1 MKISTLAVL
10 GVAALALSR
19 GGFTAATPAT
29 TGAPVVVE
37 KKDGLLFTNYGRTPG
52 DYQSTDPLAGLNI
65 AGIPTELSAA
75 GQAVQAQVNSYLGLE
90 GNNADF
96 FSKALSVAPS
106 DLAKGYAAARQYGND
121 DTAAYLRNQIDTY
134 FAQNY
139 RLSPLWTYG

>member
-1 MKISTLAVL
+1 MKTSTLAVL
-10 GVAALALSR
+10 GVAALVLSR

-37 KKDGLLFTNYGRTPG
+37 KKNGLLFTNYGRTPG

-106 DLAKGYAAARQYGND
+106 DLARQYQGALAGGD
-121 DTAAYLRNQIDTY
+121 HDTAAYARAAIDQQ
-134 FAQNY
+134 FALNY
-139 RLSPLWTYG
+139 RSSPLWTFG